1 MLNEIKNKCY
11 QLAAK
16 QAKLGVEN
24 VDVSD
29 FCNWFETVP
38 DEFRAFVGECYIVFQ
53 NLCFGQVDTVTA
65 QKQYNELVAEHKRLR
80 KQKII

>member
-24 VDVSD
+24 VDVTD

-38 DEFRAFVGECYIVFQ
+38 DEFRAFVGECYIIFQ
-53 NLCFGQVDTVTA
+53 NLCSGRVGTEDA
-65 QKQYNELVAEHKRLR
+65 RKEYNELIK
-80 KQKII
+80 KQKTKQERC